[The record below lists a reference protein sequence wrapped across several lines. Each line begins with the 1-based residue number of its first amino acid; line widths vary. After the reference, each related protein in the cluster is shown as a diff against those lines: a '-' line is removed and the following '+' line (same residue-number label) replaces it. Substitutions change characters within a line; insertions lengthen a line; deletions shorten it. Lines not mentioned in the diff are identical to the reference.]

1 MRNGS
6 GGIVASSVAG
16 GCVGDGGS
24 SVGATSTEGGDVA
37 SGVDVS
43 AGGELQ
49 ADMMT
54 MTNIRRGRNFF
65 IRISLFMFF
74 PFYLHNHVK

>member
-37 SGVDVS
+37 SGADVS

-54 MTNIRRGRNFF
+54 MTNIRGGSNFF
-65 IRISLFMFF
+65 IQGLLVWFF
-74 PFYLHNHVK
+74 PFYLHNHMK